1 MKSIK
6 TDIQQAPESRLKF
19 GDYKCKLISKNVC
32 RKNLCW
38 CRKHGLK
45 CMAACGECREPLRN
59 FVDIIQEDYDEDMFE
74 KNLFDLFD

>member
-6 TDIQQAPESRLKF
+6 TDMQQAPESRLKF
-19 GDYKCKLISKNVC
+19 VDYKCKLISKYIC

-45 CMAACGECREPLRN
+45 CMAACCECRESLKN
-59 FVDIIQEDYDEDMFE
+59 SVDIIQEDYDEDMFE

>member
-6 TDIQQAPESRLKF
+6 TDMQQAPESRLKF
-19 GDYKCKLISKNVC
+19 VDYKCKLISKYIC

-45 CMAACGECREPLRN
+45 CMTACGECREPLRN
-59 FVDIIQEDYDEDMFE
+59 FVGIIQEDYDEDMFK

>member
-6 TDIQQAPESRLKF
+6 TDMQQAPESRLKF
-19 GDYKCKLISKNVC
+19 VDYKCKLISKNVYP
-32 RKNLCW
+32 KNLCW

-45 CMAACGECREPLRN
+45 CMAACGGCREPLRN
-59 FVDIIQEDYDEDMFE
+59 SVDIIQEDYVEDMFE

>member
-1 MKSIK
+1 M
-6 TDIQQAPESRLKF
+6 QQAPESRLKF
-19 GDYKCKLISKNVC
+19 VDYKCKLISKNLC

-59 FVDIIQEDYDEDMFE
+59 SVDIIQEDYEEDMFE
-74 KNLFDLFD
+74 KTCLICLTNI

>member
-1 MKSIK
+1 M
-6 TDIQQAPESRLKF
+6 QQAPESRLKF
-19 GDYKCKLISKNVC
+19 VDYKCKLISKNIC

-45 CMAACGECREPLRN
+45 CMAECGECREPLRN

>member
-6 TDIQQAPESRLKF
+6 TGMQQAPESRLKF

-32 RKNLCW
+32 PKTLCW
-38 CRKHGLK
+38 CQKHGLK
-45 CMAACGECREPLRN
+45 CMAACGEWREPLRN
-59 FVDIIQEDYDEDMFE
+59 SVDIIQEDYDEDMFE